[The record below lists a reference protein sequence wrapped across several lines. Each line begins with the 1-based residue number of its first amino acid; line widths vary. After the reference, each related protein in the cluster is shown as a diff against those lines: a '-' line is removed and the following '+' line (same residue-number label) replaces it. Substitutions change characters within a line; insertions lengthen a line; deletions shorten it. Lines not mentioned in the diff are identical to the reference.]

1 MNAKI
6 SLPLRIQA
14 PSVAYILTVLTLAI
28 YGVVAYSV
36 VPIINVIA
44 MTIALYA
51 ASSLVVGGRTK
62 NLLTVLTI
70 STLSTIVSDICFAAL
85 QPFVAFSISFF
96 ILLLAIRYS
105 VIRDHDSGWFGALGA
120 QFIGMILLMVIE
132 IVLGM
137 VYLFP
142 I

>member
-6 SLPLRIQA
+6 SLPSRAQA
-14 PSVAYILTVLTLAI
+14 PSVAYILAVLTLAV
-28 YGVVAYSV
+28 YGLVAYSV
-36 VPIINVIA
+36 VPIVNVIA

-51 ASSLVVGGRTK
+51 ATSLVVGGGVK
-62 NLLTVLTI
+62 NLFTVLTVSI
-70 STLSTIVSDICFAAL
+70 LSTIVSDLCFATL
-85 QPFVAFSISFF
+85 QPFIAFCLSFF
-96 ILLLAIRYS
+96 VLLVALKYS

-132 IVLGM
+132 IALGL